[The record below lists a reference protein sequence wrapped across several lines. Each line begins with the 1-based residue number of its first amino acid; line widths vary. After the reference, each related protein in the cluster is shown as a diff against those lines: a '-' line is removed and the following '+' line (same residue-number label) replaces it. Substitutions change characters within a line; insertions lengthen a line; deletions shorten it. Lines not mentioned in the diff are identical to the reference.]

1 MGHIAIVGGGIVG
14 TCAAI
19 MLARDGQEVTVLERD
34 PATAPSPDTAW
45 DEWERRGVNQFR
57 MIHYFLPR
65 FRAVAE
71 AELPGLTEALVAAGA
86 LRNNPI
92 DGIPADLTGGRRD
105 GDERFDTVTARR
117 PIAESVV
124 AAMAAATP
132 GLTIRRG
139 VAVTGLVA
147 APGADGVVHVSGLRT
162 ADGEEI
168 TADLVV
174 DAGGRRSA
182 MADWLRAA
190 GSPGPVEMVED
201 SGFVYYAR
209 HFRSA
214 DGSVPPAF
222 GGLLQPYGSVSL
234 LTLPA
239 DNGTWGV
246 GIIASSKDA
255 PMRAVLDAACWE
267 RVIRAYPM
275 VAHWIDAEAITDVEV
290 MAKIEDRQR
299 TYVVDGVPVAT
310 GVVPLADAWACTNP
324 SLGRGI
330 SIGLVHAAALRAL
343 VRDEMSSDPT
353 ALAVRWSE
361 LTASTVQPLF
371 DDTLA
376 FDRHRLAEIEAVV
389 DGHEYATDD
398 PGWLLGKALES
409 AMFHDP
415 ELLRGF
421 IDIVSLMERGVDV
434 LSRPGVAEKAIALG
448 DPTPPPG
455 PNRSQLLALIGA

>member
-1 MGHIAIVGGGIVG
+1 MGRIAIVGGGIVG

-19 MLARDGQEVTVLERD
+19 MLARDGHDVTVLERD
-34 PATAPSPDTAW
+34 PATAPSPDMAW
-45 DEWERRGVNQFR
+45 GDWERRGVNQFR

-65 FRAVAE
+65 FCEVAE

-139 VAVTGLVA
+139 VAVAGLVA

-168 TADLVV
+168 IADLVV

-182 MADWLRAA
+182 MAEWLRAA

-201 SGFVYYAR
+201 GGFVYYAR

-267 RVIRAYPM
+267 RVVSAYPM

-299 TYVVDGVPVAT
+299 TYVVDGAPVAT
-310 GVVPLADAWACTNP
+310 GVIPLADAWACTNP

-330 SIGLVHAAALRAL
+330 SIGLVHAAALRTL
-343 VRDEMSSDPT
+343 VRDETFSDPT

-376 FDRHRLAEIEAVV
+376 FDRHRLAEIEAVIN
-389 DGHEYATDD
+389 GHEYSTDD

-409 AMFHDP
+409 ATLHDP

-434 LSRPGVAEKAIALG
+434 LSRPGLAEKAIALA

-455 PNRSQLLALIGA
+455 PNRSELLALIGA